1 MSKNGLENG
10 LDMFQRQQKFLW
22 QQKFQLLKKVT
33 YSRTYLVRSYVK
45 KNVNMSKNGLNMFQ
59 WQSNNCNEKLPI

>member
-45 KNVNMSKNGLNMFQ
+45 KKRQYVKKWAQHVPMAK
-59 WQSNNCNEKLPI
+59 